1 RTIDMIE
8 KRLHAKALPIQM
20 PIGAEVDFKGAIDL
34 IQRKAYT
41 GDGDRDK
48 PLVEV
53 PIPEDMTAKVEELRH
68 QLVERIT
75 ELDDD
80 LLNAFM
86 EGKTI
91 STEELMAGLRRIT
104 IANKAVPVLCGSAL
118 SNRNVRLLLDAVV
131 DYLPSPADIP
141 PLHTNDVKDNS
152 AVIRAPKDEE
162 PFTALAFKVVT
173 DPFVGRLV
181 YFRVYAGTVKAG
193 DTVINSTR
201 GKQERIGR
209 LFLMHANR
217 RDDIDMADTGAIV
230 STIGLKN
237 TFTGDT
243 LCSTEKPVLLEAIR
257 FPEPVIAIA
266 IEPKTRAD
274 QDKMGDTLRKL
285 TEEDPTFKVNYNEET
300 GQTVIGGMGE
310 LHLEIIVHRLLS
322 EFGVNAVVGQPRVAY
337 KETITESVRAEG
349 RFIKQSGGRGQ
360 YGHVWIEMEPNT
372 PGAGF
377 EFVNAIKGGAIPR
390 QFINPI
396 EAGIKEA
403 LEGGVLAGFPLVDIK
418 VTAVDGSYHEVD
430 SSEMAYKMA
439 GSIAAKSAANKA
451 KPVLLEP
458 IMKMEIVTPKEFMG
472 DIIGDVTSRRGHIS
486 SIDTQEVI
494 CIIQAR
500 IPLAETF
507 GYATTLRSM
516 TQGRAGHSLEFDGYQ
531 QVPVSLT
538 KDIIEKA
545 GTKNYA

>member
-1 RTIDMIE
+1 
-8 KRLHAKALPIQM
+8 
-20 PIGAEVDFKGAIDL
+20 
-34 IQRKAYT
+34 
-41 GDGDRDK
+41 
-48 PLVEV
+48 
-53 PIPEDMTAKVEELRH
+53 
-68 QLVERIT
+68 
-75 ELDDD
+75 
-80 LLNAFM
+80 
-86 EGKTI
+86 
-91 STEELMAGLRRIT
+91 LMAGLRRIT
-104 IANKAVPVLCGSAL
+104 IANKAVPVLCGSCL